1 MAKWTSYVSLAFLW
15 PGLTHADYL
24 VDVFF
29 HMQGEPG
36 NRQAFF
42 ANTLVDDRTP
52 LSMLMGPIEIKQLDV
67 TVIYENAQQPEWAE
81 MRLQFE
87 CASKVDFGK
96 GIPKQPAWT
105 DPVKMRLGEGGTIL
119 RRSDLKI
126 ESTPAGAWQMA
137 SSPVLLKAHK
147 LACNRDEVNAA
158 VNAAVRA
165 SGKTLDSTAFNT
177 ELRKIGL
184 TEDMTLINGS
194 APQYLELAWSVLW
207 AGSKRPDPSGKWAK
221 KATPEEK
228 AAAMA
233 KIAEAKTQLAE
244 LTKKTKQAYEPK
256 IQAAEIKFDFDKVAA
271 KLRNGRKL
279 NRTESQMLMVW
290 QGKLEEE
297 VASIVGRPSL
307 TTTGNVR
314 FLSYGKDYDT
324 RAVYDYKGGT
334 YVTHGIYWSCDV
346 QFVTTPDRQG
356 AFRVADVRISVDS
369 NMGMSAKGAC
379 EGLLHV
385 PGN

>member
-1 MAKWTSYVSLAFLW
+1 MSRIFTFFSVAIIGFSTPAC
-15 PGLTHADYL
+15 PA
-24 VDVFF
+24 DVFF

-36 NRQAFF
+36 SRQAFF
-42 ANTLVDDRTP
+42 AHTLVDDRTP
-52 LSMLMGPIEIKQLDV
+52 IGMLMGPIEIKQMDV

-87 CASKVDFGK
+87 CVSKVDFGK
-96 GIPKQPAWT
+96 GIPEPAAWT

-126 ESTPAGAWQMA
+126 ESTPAGTWQTA

-147 LACNRDEVNAA
+147 LACNPDE

-165 SGKTLDSTAFNT
+165 SSTGKTLDSALFNT
-177 ELRKIGL
+177 ELRKIGF
-184 TEDMTLINGS
+184 TEDVTLMNGS
-194 APQYLELAWSVLW
+194 APEFLELAWTRLW
-207 AGSKRPDPSGKWAK
+207 AGSKRPDPSGQWAK

-233 KIAEAKTQLAE
+233 KVAAAQKQLAE
-244 LTKKTKQAYEPK
+244 LTQKTKQAYEPK

-271 KLRNGRKL
+271 KLRNGREM

-290 QGKLEEE
+290 QGRLEED
-297 VASIVGRPSL
+297 VASIIGRPSM
-307 TTTGNVR
+307 TETGRVH

-324 RAVYDYKGGT
+324 RTAYDYKGGT
-334 YVTHGIYWSCDV
+334 YVTHGVYWSCDV
-346 QFVTTPDRQG
+346 QFVTTPDQQG
-356 AFRVADVRISVDS
+356 AFRVADVRISADS
-369 NMGMSAKGAC
+369 NMNLSANDAC

>member
-1 MAKWTSYVSLAFLW
+1 MRGSFTFFFMAMIGFSTPAY
-15 PGLTHADYL
+15 PADI
-24 VDVFF
+24 FF

-52 LSMLMGPIEIKQLDV
+52 ISMLMGPIEIKQINV

-87 CASKVDFGK
+87 CISKVDFGK
-96 GIPKQPAWT
+96 GIPEPAAWT

-126 ESTPAGAWQMA
+126 ESTPAGTWQTA

-147 LACNRDEVNAA
+147 LACNPDE

-165 SGKTLDSTAFNT
+165 SSTGKTLDSALFNT
-177 ELRKIGL
+177 ELRKIGF
-184 TEDMTLINGS
+184 TEDVTLMNGS
-194 APQYLELAWSVLW
+194 APEFLELAWTRLW
-207 AGSKRPDPSGKWAK
+207 AESKRPDPSGKWAK
-221 KATPEEK
+221 QATPQEK

-233 KIAEAKTQLAE
+233 KVAEIQQQLGE
-244 LTKKTKQAYEPK
+244 LTQKTKQAYEPK

-271 KLRNGRKL
+271 KLRNGREM

-290 QGKLEEE
+290 QGRLEEE
-297 VASIVGRPSL
+297 VASIVGRPSM
-307 TTTGNVR
+307 TATGNVH

-324 RAVYDYKGGT
+324 RAAYDYKGGT
-334 YVTHGIYWSCDV
+334 YVTNGVYWSCDV
-346 QFVTTPDRQG
+346 QFVTTPDKQG
-356 AFRVADVRISVDS
+356 AFRVADVRIRADS
-369 NMGMSAKGAC
+369 NMNLSANDAC